1 MISPLGSLR
10 KGALNNARPST
21 GNGLFAFMSGGFA
34 QYFGPIVSIR
44 VKKLSKISWVAS
56 GHIEREKGSHSVDVR
71 GTVSLRSRRL
81 QVVGTRKNGRAR
93 RRHARGEEAPSPLA
107 CLPRARP
114 FSLSPATSKLRR
126 LGTVNA
132 FA

>member
-1 MISPLGSLR
+1 MLHKTIRNDDFYRNTALQHCCDIVSNSYNIVPIMRRCVALKIVRCESSCVISPLGRLS
-10 KGALNNARPST
+10 KGVLNNARPST
-21 GNGLFAFMSGGFA
+21 GNGLFAFMSSSFS

-71 GTVSLRSRRL
+71 GTV
-81 QVVGTRKNGRAR
+81 
-93 RRHARGEEAPSPLA
+93 
-107 CLPRARP
+107 
-114 FSLSPATSKLRR
+114 
-126 LGTVNA
+126 NA